1 MKLIQI
7 LAAAAAIASL
17 TGCASTK
24 AYFVDRGRDAAD
36 IVTVTVGVGLGAK
49 ARVGFVQTGL
59 LGNRDIVGLRSGQF
73 FTSSDLEPESYGD
86 YLMSNSS
93 DVEAGPVMLLGL
105 PLLYLIP
112 DWGDGGGAKTFRN
125 YCSGNDQFRL
135 TGLPKERGKE
145 IDSASW
151 VLFVIH
157 DSPQHLGQI
166 EVVVGVIGSVR
177 VGLNAGEFADLL
189 LGWFGI
195 DLFDDDIEMKKLRPK
210 SNKTPD
216 ATR

>member
-1 MKLIQI
+1 
-7 LAAAAAIASL
+7 
-17 TGCASTK
+17 
-24 AYFVDRGRDAAD
+24 
-36 IVTVTVGVGLGAK
+36 
-49 ARVGFVQTGL
+49 
-59 LGNRDIVGLRSGQF
+59 
-73 FTSSDLEPESYGD
+73 
-86 YLMSNSS
+86 
-93 DVEAGPVMLLGL
+93 
-105 PLLYLIP
+105 
-112 DWGDGGGAKTFRN
+112 
-125 YCSGNDQFRL
+125 
-135 TGLPKERGKE
+135 
-145 IDSASW
+145 
-151 VLFVIH
+151 VIH